1 MRNIGFIFGEDVPF
15 LGKMIACKVI
25 KVKVLVFLVI
35 FAQVSLVAS
44 GSSSK
49 SKSKSTK
56 GKASSSTPSP
66 SSRQRSGH
74 QYAPPLILRPSKP
87 DPHFEILDE
96 QRAYYNF
103 GRRLREGRDGSSER
117 KPTKLK
123 EATPTSLSRAKDISP
138 ATSFSKKDRKAKSKP
153 MLTSAESTFM
163 KKSNEGV
170 VSRTKPKFSGSQLIS
185 GDGGPLTHSRRRE
198 SVEKD
203 GWKILMGPSVA
214 PEESTQEI
222 RDDETNLGFTSLTD
236 DGAVK
241 HRTITR
247 LRPRKKAKSISA
259 GKLDKYFDLNEIT
272 EPKKTSKFIDANSR
286 DISTSTS
293 SRKKSSSSSSASRR
307 NMQVSIPKQTTKH
320 KYAKITKR
328 VPSKAST
335 IFTERSEVKRT
346 RKSPA
351 PQSNQNSKSIR
362 PSQPIK
368 SSLETRYAS
377 LEIENDVS
385 MMSPVMTL
393 DTKKLRIEPI
403 GSSAEPNQFTKVSS
417 MSTEQEQ
424 EEPPIQSQSPPRT
437 FLESRFDPISVHM
450 VGDLPTEL
458 VDGNPDEDHH
468 DHHDHFETKTALESS
483 EYPLV
488 RLSASMNYNINHH
501 KDQGGI
507 VTASSFSNQNQD
519 VDMSTQHFPEFSP
532 FSPSHLA
539 DIHEPEVKPASFEE
553 AEHMLHSPP
562 PTSPQV
568 EFMGIGS
575 KAPLPPPLHH
585 GPFGKS
591 RLPPPPLH
599 NGRLKSKLPPLHSR
613 FRYPVELPFQPT
625 AQFHGSI
632 APSENFMAT
641 PGRYPHFPVGSSRH
655 PPPPGLHDNLPRP
668 PPQAQAASSDMHP
681 MSHGNGPVAA
691 PAHSHLIIH
700 PTPHHYPHHHHHRH
714 PPPLPPPHF
723 HHRPHYR
730 PPGISPLDV
739 GSGRKAPPPGDFV
752 IEIGPGKVFQ
762 QNSPPPP
769 LGVDP
774 DHPAVQH
781 ALKNPHQ
788 ILNDGIYLEP
798 TSSSYDFIF

>member
-1 MRNIGFIFGEDVPF
+1 
-15 LGKMIACKVI
+15 MIARKVI
-25 KVKVLVFLVI
+25 KVEVLLFLVI
-35 FAQVSLVAS
+35 FAQVSLAA
-44 GSSSK
+44 SSSK

-56 GKASSSTPSP
+56 SKVSSSTSAPP
-66 SSRQRSGH
+66 TRQRSGH
-74 QYAPPLILRPSKP
+74 QYAPPLMLRPSKP

-138 ATSFSKKDRKAKSKP
+138 ATSFSRKERKEKSRP
-153 MLTSAESTFM
+153 MPTSSSAESTFI
-163 KKSNEGV
+163 KRSNEGV
-170 VSRTKPKFSGSQLIS
+170 VSRTKPKFSGSQLLS

-198 SVEKD
+198 QVEKD

-214 PEESTQEI
+214 PEEESKQEK
-222 RDDETNLGFTSLTD
+222 RDDETNSAFTSLTD
-236 DGAVK
+236 GVAK

-247 LRPRKKAKSISA
+247 LRPVKKAKSISA
-259 GKLDKYFDLNEIT
+259 SRPDKYFDMNEIT

-286 DISTSTS
+286 DMSTSTS
-293 SRKKSSSSSSASRR
+293 SRKRSSSPTSSRR
-307 NMQVSIPKQTTKH
+307 TMQVSIPKQNTKH
-320 KYAKITKR
+320 KYAKIIKR
-328 VPSKAST
+328 VPSKSSN
-335 IFTERSEVKRT
+335 IFTERSEFKRA
-346 RKSPA
+346 RKSPS
-351 PQSNQNSKSIR
+351 PQSESKSIR

-385 MMSPVMTL
+385 IMSPVMTL
-393 DTKKLRIEPI
+393 DTKKLMIEPI
-403 GSSAEPNQFTKVSS
+403 GSSAEPTSFTKVSS
-417 MSTEQEQ
+417 MSTEHFSTEQEQ
-424 EEPPIQSQSPPRT
+424 EPTIQSQQPPT
-437 FLESRFDPISVHM
+437 SFMESRYDRISMPM
-450 VGDLPTEL
+450 VGDLSTEL

-468 DHHDHFETKTALESS
+468 DHNDHFETKTALDSA

-488 RLSASMNYNINHH
+488 RLSTSMNYHVNHH

-507 VTASSFSNQNQD
+507 ITSSSFSNLNHD
-519 VDMSTQHFPEFSP
+519 VDTSAQHLPDFPEFSP
-532 FSPSHLA
+532 YSPSHLA
-539 DIHEPEVKPASFEE
+539 DTQEPEVKPASFEE

-562 PTSPQV
+562 PTSPHV
-568 EFMGIGS
+568 EFMGIGT
-575 KAPLPPPLHH
+575 KVPLPPPLHH

-625 AQFHGSI
+625 AHFHGSI
-632 APSENFMAT
+632 APSQNFMAT
-641 PGRYPHFPVGSSRH
+641 PGRYPHFPVGSNRH
-655 PPPPGLHDNLPRP
+655 PPPRLHDNLPRP
-668 PPQAQAASSDMHP
+668 PQTQALSSNLDP
-681 MSHGNGPVAA
+681 MIHGEGPVAA
-691 PAHSHLIIH
+691 PAHSHLVIH
-700 PTPHHYPHHHHHRH
+700 PTPHYPHPHHQYHHRH
-714 PPPLPPPHF
+714 PPPPPPHF
-723 HHRPHYR
+723 RHGPHHRP
-730 PPGISPLDV
+730 PIISPLDV

-752 IEIGPGKVFQ
+752 IEIGPGKVFPG
-762 QNSPPPP
+762 NSPPPP

-781 ALKNPHQ
+781 ALRNPHQ

-798 TSSSYDFIF
+798 TDSSYDLIF